1 MQADID
7 LRHTARQG
15 QGSEWE
21 GRTQGTGDRSTGSM
35 VVGELWKLHLREQVN
50 IGQWYK
56 KINIKNKK
64 NKELGRDLLS

>member
-21 GRTQGTGDRSTGSM
+21 GRKGTGDRFTGSM

-56 KINIKNKK
+56 KININNK
-64 NKELGRDLLS
+64 